1 MLKVYNLNYYYWL
14 EQPFHWALA
23 LGLGIL
29 KVLCLGVFLYGCYAL
44 LKKKKHP
51 SLRGIKQQSYKER
64 YQETAYLLASDMP
77 LAVKR
82 HKDFKG
88 KRQEAQQ
95 KRPFLYVIDF
105 DGDMKAAQAEQ
116 FSDIVSTLIELL
128 APKDKVLLRLQ
139 SSGGLVPHYGY
150 AALQLRRLVKHTH
163 LTVAVDKIAASGGYL
178 MACVAHEIIAAP
190 FAIVGS
196 IGVVGVVPHLHPW
209 LKNHGIEVQEHTAG
223 EYKRSLTPWGE
234 QTPEKVE
241 RYYQELA
248 QTHELFKSFV
258 QEQRPAVAPR
268 ILETGEYRYAAHSVG
283 TEGLVDRVLCSE
295 EFIAEH
301 LEKYHVI
308 FVSCEHESPWWHN
321 LLGLGVSLSEKV
333 WRAYAGL

>member
-1 MLKVYNLNYYYWL
+1 ML
-14 EQPFHWALA
+14 EQPFHFALFLS
-23 LGLGIL
+23 LGVL
-29 KVLCLGVFLYGCYAL
+29 KVLCAGVFLYGFYAL
-44 LKKKKHP
+44 LKKKKTP

-64 YQETAYLLASDMP
+64 YQETAYLLACDMP
-77 LAVKR
+77 QAPKRQKAFKVKR
-82 HKDFKG
+82 KDEHK
-88 KRQEAQQ
+88 EL
-95 KRPFLYVIDF
+95 PFLYVIDF
-105 DGDMKAAQAEQ
+105 DGDMKAAQAEE
-116 FSDIVSTLIELL
+116 FSDMVSTLIELL
-128 APKDKVLLRLQ
+128 TPEDKVLLRLQ

-163 LTVAVDKIAASGGYL
+163 LTVSVDKIAASGGYL

-196 IGVVGVVPHLHPW
+196 IGVVGVIPHLHPW

-223 EYKRSLTPWGE
+223 QYKRSLTPWGE

-241 RYYQELA
+241 RYHQELA
-248 QTHELFKSFV
+248 QTHELFKNFV
-258 QEQRPAVAPR
+258 KEQRPAVDPS

-283 TEGLVDRVLCSE
+283 TEGLVDRVLGSE

-308 FVSCEHESPWWHN
+308 FISCEHETPWWHK
-321 LLGLGVSLSEKV
+321 LLGLGVSLSEKL
-333 WRAYAGL
+333 WGAYAGLRSA